1 MASLK
6 SIDPVSL
13 VAEESPPP
21 PPPEQLL
28 SVLRLAAMISPM
40 T

>member
-1 MASLK
+1 MDSLK
-6 SIDPVSL
+6 SMEPVSL
-13 VAEESPPP
+13 VAEESPP

>member
-6 SIDPVSL
+6 SMEPVSL
-13 VAEESPPP
+13 AAEESPPP
-21 PPPEQLL
+21 PEQLL
-28 SVLRLAAMISPM
+28 RVLRLAAMISPM